1 MNKWQKFFTWIGIFC
16 LLAAIGLAS
25 YNFWND
31 AQAEQSAKSV
41 LQQMED
47 KNQHDKNDAK
57 TSNAKTASENVPDY
71 VLNPEMD
78 MPVQKVGGQGYI
90 GVLQIEP
97 FGLKLPVISDWNY
110 PNLKIAP
117 CRYLGSAYQNN
128 MIIAAHNF
136 RSHFGRLK
144 NLSPGDRI
152 TFTDTD
158 GNIFYYKVTEIEIL
172 SPYAVQDMISGDWD
186 LTLFTCTIG
195 GRTRVTV
202 RCKLDEENVI

>member
-78 MPVQKVGGQGYI
+78 MPVQKIGGQGYI

-97 FGLKLPVISDWNY
+97 FGLKLPVINDWNY

>member
-1 MNKWQKFFTWIGIFC
+1 MNKWQKFFTWMGIFC
-16 LLAAIGLAS
+16 LLAAIGLSS

-57 TSNAKTASENVPDY
+57 TSNAKTASENIPDY

-202 RCKLDEENVI
+202 RCKLDEENVL

>member
-1 MNKWQKFFTWIGIFC
+1 MGIFC
-16 LLAAIGLAS
+16 LLAAIGLSS

-57 TSNAKTASENVPDY
+57 TSNAKTASENIPDY

-202 RCKLDEENVI
+202 RCKLDEENVL

>member
-1 MNKWQKFFTWIGIFC
+1 MGIFC

-202 RCKLDEENVI
+202 RCKLDEENVL